1 MCEAHGCSILNMEPD
16 YECPPDTFGACHMVG
31 VSRELALTRLEC
43 STSMRK
49 DVAIMDRIVFDL
61 TLMACI

>member
-1 MCEAHGCSILNMEPD
+1 MEPD

-61 TLMACI
+61 TLMAGI